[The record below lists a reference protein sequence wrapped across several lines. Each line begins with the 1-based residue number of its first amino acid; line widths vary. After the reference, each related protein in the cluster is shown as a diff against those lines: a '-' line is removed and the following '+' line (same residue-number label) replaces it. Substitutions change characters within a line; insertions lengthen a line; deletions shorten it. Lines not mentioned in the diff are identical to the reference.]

1 MRVEKPTILDDL
13 HNFPEELREQ
23 PQWIVWRWGE
33 RDGKLQKW
41 PTDPRTGVTNAS
53 DKDPGLWMSFTDA
66 ASVARSGAHG
76 ISGVGFCF
84 SDGLPYCGVDL
95 DDCRDPATGEIEE
108 WAREIVDALDSYT
121 EVSPNQTGVKV
132 WVRGTPHL
140 SGKRSLSDTPDGKP
154 HRVEI
159 YDHLRFFTVTGWHL
173 EGTPKT
179 IRSAQKEL
187 VALSRR
193 VFGGSGMG
201 SEGVHGDIPEP
212 VSPALDDPEV
222 LAKLRNGKR
231 AEKFERLWAGEPGLA
246 DHGGDHSAADLA
258 LCSMHAFY
266 TQDPVQLDRLFR
278 QSKLM
283 RPKWDDR
290 HRGDGANYGE
300 MTVEKALVG
309 RKPGDC
315 WMGKETTE
323 TEPETERS
331 GIGSRLLVGRAVTE
345 GVEPPAMLVGG
356 LIYEGLIHS
365 WIAEGETGKSMLG
378 LWASLRTIQED
389 RNVLYLDQEGSL
401 KNTADRLDGLTRSC
415 GGNAAL
421 LDRHFHYYQ
430 SPDVVLAEE
439 SLNDLVRVGRE
450 ITPALVVFDSWA
462 DFLALEGLDENNS
475 MDITRWV
482 TKIVYPLR
490 DLGAAVLLLD
500 HANKENKG
508 KGGRGSTAK
517 RNKMDVSHKLIKAED
532 FDRAHVGRVRFTV
545 DKDRHG
551 AAERSVVFRVGGDG
565 TGKIVCH
572 REGDA
577 RIMLKDLSLN
587 EQKVLQALDQGGV
600 TSTEWK
606 KTISDM
612 PPSSFHHARGQLEKK
627 GLVRKGGDNRYY
639 PVAEGDGTGGREK
652 FRI

>member
-1 MRVEKPTILDDL
+1 MVEKPTILDDL
-13 HNFPEELREQ
+13 DNFPEELRGQ
-23 PQWIVWRWGE
+23 DHWIVWRWGE
-33 RDGKLQKW
+33 RDGKLQKL

-53 DKDPGLWMSFTDA
+53 DKDPESWMTFEA
-66 ASVARSGAHG
+66 AVSIARSAAHD
-76 ISGVGFCF
+76 ICGVGFCF
-84 SDGLPYCGVDL
+84 SDRLPYSGVDL
-95 DDCRDPATGEIEE
+95 DDCRDPATGKITVAAWEII
-108 WAREIVDALDSYT
+108 RELDSYT
-121 EVSPNQTGVKV
+121 EVSPSGTGVKV
-132 WVRGTPHL
+132 YCRGVLPR
-140 SGKRSLSDTPDGKP
+140 SGKRGG
-154 HRVEI
+154 VEM

-173 EGTPKT
+173 DGTPKT

-187 VALSRR
+187 VALNRKLWPE
-193 VFGGSGMG
+193 GETGPDQ
-201 SEGVHGDIPEP
+201 GVHGDIPDP

-222 LAKLRNGKR
+222 LAKLRGGKR
-231 AEKFERLWAGEPGLA
+231 AERFERLWAGDTA
-246 DHGGDHSAADLA
+246 DYDEDHSAADLA
-258 LCSMHAFY
+258 LCGMLAFY
-266 TQDPVQLDRLFR
+266 TQDSVQLDRLFR

-300 MTVEKALVG
+300 MTIEKALVG
-309 RKPGDC
+309 RKPEDC
-315 WMGKETTE
+315 WMGKETTG
-323 TEPETERS
+323 TEPLTDRS

-378 LWASLRTIQED
+378 LWASLRTIQEG

-421 LDRHFHYYQ
+421 LDQHFHYYQ

-450 ITPALVVFDSWA
+450 ISPALVVFDSWA

-565 TGKIVCH
+565 TGRIVCH
-572 REGDA
+572 REGDT
-577 RIMLKDLSLN
+577 RIRLKDLPLN
-587 EQKVLQALDQGGV
+587 EQKVLQALDRGGV

-627 GLVRKGGDNRYY
+627 GLVRKGSDNRYY